1 MFLRRIIPSINFNR
15 LISQTTK
22 IASDISKGHGSIGD
36 VPSPMKLTV
45 PKRVPRKKPVWKTTQ
60 LSPEQDQTSHFN
72 VCAYATADWY
82 DLERLKQRLLQS
94 SNAFQ
99 LIPIPDTMDDVLCV
113 QIAKTESTP
122 VNSQAF
128 IFDDGAIVFWNVAN
142 ADERTIF
149 KEVNQVSDNQ
159 YPRDLVNNEKEK
171 LNVVPVTTN
180 SSLNNDLIKLNCHS
194 ENEQLLDKYTFS
206 NALALSV
213 KLGRMKNDDEEEEED
228 EWRNLFRNLGSIT
241 R

>member
-1 MFLRRIIPSINFNR
+1 MFLRRIIPSNVFRMNFNR
-15 LISQTTK
+15 LISETTK
-22 IASDISKGHGSIGD
+22 IASDISMGN

-45 PKRVPRKKPVWKTTQ
+45 PKRAPRKKATNLNT
-60 LSPEQDQTSHFN
+60 EQEPTSYFN

-82 DLERLKQRLLQS
+82 DLDRLKQRLLQS

-99 LIPIPDTMDDVLCV
+99 LIPIPDTVDDVLCV
-113 QIAKTESTP
+113 QIAKTKSTP

-128 IFDDGAIVFWNVAN
+128 IFDDGVIVFWNVES
-142 ADERTIF
+142 ADEKTIF

-194 ENEQLLDKYTFS
+194 ETEQLLDKYTVS

-213 KLGRMKNDDEEEEED
+213 KLGRMRNAEED
-228 EWRNLFRNLGSIT
+228 ELRNLFRNLGSIT